1 MHARAHVGALSMAGM
16 SGCDW
21 WITSTCG
28 RAGTSGEGNDRVE
41 RQRTLNDYTAS
52 RIRV

>member
-1 MHARAHVGALSMAGM
+1 MHTRAHMGALPMAGM

-21 WITSTCG
+21 RITSARG
-28 RAGTSGEGNDRVE
+28 RPGTSDENNGKVE